1 MNGKGLIIAVVSV
14 GVALGML
21 IVTLHQTTSAAI
33 RDVRSDVANLREEV
47 HRDISD
53 LRDRMGGLEQR
64 MARLEGL
71 FDGYTKRE
79 AAN

>member
-1 MNGKGLIIAVVSV
+1 MFMGRMQRRWLLEPVIVVAVGRINMNGKGLIIAVVSV

-47 HRDISD
+47 HRDI
-53 LRDRMGGLEQR
+53 
-64 MARLEGL
+64 
-71 FDGYTKRE
+71 
-79 AAN
+79 